1 MSTPLAMAILYIDDD
16 PDDRET
22 FVEAVRSV
30 DPAIQCET
38 VTDGLEALSYLEL
51 NKLPDLIVLDINMPL
66 MNGITCLAEIK
77 GNAETSH
84 IPVIIFTTSDS
95 RSEMNECKKLGA
107 YRCVV
112 KPSTYAEMKIKIASL
127 LNDKLFA

>member
-1 MSTPLAMAILYIDDD
+1 MAILYIDDD

-22 FVEAVRSV
+22 FVEAVRSI
-30 DPAIQCET
+30 DPAIRCVT
-38 VTDGLEALSYLEL
+38 VTDGLEALSYLES

-77 GNAETSH
+77 GNDDTAH
-84 IPVIIFTTSDS
+84 IPVIIFTTSNN
-95 RSEMNECKKLGA
+95 RSELEECRKLGA

-112 KPSTYAEMKIKIASL
+112 KPSTDAEMKDKIASL
-127 LNDKLFA
+127 FNDKLFA